1 MRILCSPY
9 TFKGTLSASEAARAI
24 GAGIERR
31 RADATIGLLPLA
43 DGGTGTLD
51 ALIAAN
57 GGEILSMMADD
68 PLGVARPVRWG
79 ISERRA
85 ILEAAECIPLAGV
98 PRHLRDPSRLGTAG
112 LGAVILAA
120 LAHRP
125 ESLAIGLGD
134 TATHDCG
141 LGIGS
146 ALGYRFLDGTGGALA
161 PVGTSLARLASIIPP
176 DVSPNPHAVPVHV
189 LCDVLN
195 PLLGPD
201 GAARCFASQK
211 GADAATVD
219 LLEEG
224 SARFAEVAARDLGRS
239 VADIPGA
246 GAAGGL
252 GAGLAAFLGAELRG
266 GGAAVLDA
274 LRFNERL
281 AGIDLVI
288 TGEGRVDRKTLLG
301 KGVGLVI
308 ERSRAAGVPVLVIAG
323 RIDGDSALRS
333 MSGVRLLELGGD
345 GEIRPF
351 DTLAGV
357 VAKGLDGALREF
369 R

>member
-1 MRILCSPY
+1 MRILCAPY
-9 TFKGTLSASEAARAI
+9 TFKGTLTAPEAARAI
-24 GAGIERR
+24 SVGVHRR
-31 RADATIGLLPLA
+31 FSDAELEILPLA

-51 ALIAAN
+51 ALIAA
-57 GGEILSMMADD
+57 GDGEIYSMTADD
-68 PLGVARPVRWG
+68 PLGASRSVRWG
-79 ISERRA
+79 ITTGGA
-85 ILEAAECIPLAGV
+85 IVEAAECIPLAGV
-98 PRHLRDPSRLGTAG
+98 PRGLRDPSRLSTAG
-112 LGAVILAA
+112 LGLVILAA

-125 ESLAIGLGD
+125 ELLTIGLGD

-141 LGIGS
+141 LGIGG
-146 ALGYRFLDGTGGALA
+146 ALGYRFLDSNGGALPPIGRA
-161 PVGTSLARLASIIPP
+161 LAQLSSIIPP
-176 DVSPNPHAVPVHV
+176 DSSPGSIPVHV

-211 GADAATVD
+211 GGDGMTVE

-224 SARFAEVAARDLGRS
+224 SARFAKIVARDLGRL

-252 GAGLAAFLGAELRG
+252 GAGLAAFLGAELHG

-274 LRFNERL
+274 VGFNKRL

-288 TGEGRVDRKTLLG
+288 TGEGSMDRKTLLG

-308 ERSRAAGVPVLVIAG
+308 ERARAAGVPVLVVAG
-323 RIDGDSALRS
+323 RIGHDLPIGS
-333 MSGVRLLELGGD
+333 MPGIGLLELGDD

-357 VAKGLDGALREF
+357 IAKGLDGALRGF